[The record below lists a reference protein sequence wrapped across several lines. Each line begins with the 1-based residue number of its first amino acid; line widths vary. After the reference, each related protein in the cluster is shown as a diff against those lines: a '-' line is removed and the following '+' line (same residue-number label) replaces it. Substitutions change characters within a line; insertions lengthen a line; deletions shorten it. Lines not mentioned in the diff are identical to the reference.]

1 MLHEELEEQNKQHE
15 IKLFQVKLK
24 TLGNALKMNKEG
36 QKLTMMQET
45 AMVQLLSLEDV
56 RDRHGELVK
65 TNFVEKKRDI
75 LMKML

>member
-1 MLHEELEEQNKQHE
+1 
-15 IKLFQVKLK
+15 
-24 TLGNALKMNKEG
+24 MNKEG